1 MQVSTTNAEFIQA
14 TYGKTSDIRLYNTQD
29 DCTAD
34 LVSGRIDAMFLDN
47 LGNID
52 FLKSD
57 LGAMFEEKG
66 TGSVRMD
73 PLKYGLGVA
82 AGLRKDDTTLK
93 ARIDLALAQLY
104 ESGKYTQ
111 LSKQYFD
118 TDIWPK

>member
-1 MQVSTTNAEFIQA
+1 
-14 TYGKTSDIRLYNTQD
+14 
-29 DCTAD
+29 
-34 LVSGRIDAMFLDN
+34 MFLDN